1 MYPVMQELLDDRAAP
16 QPGQTITEICATWF
30 VGNQKQSMTVLSV
43 ATIYDCKI
51 LKGIRNV
58 PMRFFKP
65 GSATAQ
71 LIGIDRTF
79 YLLGTLFIAFL
90 AFPAQRN
97 F

>member
-16 QPGQTITEICATWF
+16 QPVQTITEICATWLE
-30 VGNQKQSMTVLSV
+30 GNQKLSMRMLSV
-43 ATIYDCKI
+43 VTIYDCEI
-51 LKGIRNV
+51 LKKICNV
-58 PMRFFKP
+58 PIRFFKP

-71 LIGIDRTF
+71 LIGVDRTF
-79 YLLGTLFIAFL
+79 YLSGTFLFAFL

>member
-16 QPGQTITEICATWF
+16 QPGQTITEICATWLE
-30 VGNQKQSMTVLSV
+30 GNRKQSMTVLSV
-43 ATIYDCKI
+43 VTIYDCEI
-51 LKGIRNV
+51 LKKIRNV
-58 PMRFFKP
+58 PVRFFKP

-79 YLLGTLFIAFL
+79 YLSSTLFSAFL
-90 AFPAQRN
+90 TFLAQRN

>member
-1 MYPVMQELLDDRAAP
+1 
-16 QPGQTITEICATWF
+16 
-30 VGNQKQSMTVLSV
+30 MTVLSV
-43 ATIYDCKI
+43 GIIYDCEV

-58 PMRFFKP
+58 PVRFFKP

-71 LIGIDRTF
+71 LIGVDRTF
-79 YLLGTLFIAFL
+79 YLSGTFLFAFL

>member
-16 QPGQTITEICATWF
+16 QPGQAITEICATWLE
-30 VGNQKQSMTVLSV
+30 GNRKQSMTVLSV
-43 ATIYDCKI
+43 VIIYDCEV

-58 PMRFFKP
+58 PVRFFKP

-71 LIGIDRTF
+71 LIGVDRTF
-79 YLLGTLFIAFL
+79 YLSGTFLFAFL